1 MMKTILKE
9 MHITFFTNIK
19 TINFNDNLGS
29 IFYIMQINKRTLEIL
44 KNFAAINKS
53 INITPGGVIR
63 TMSPNKTIL
72 ASATIAENFEKEFAI
87 YDLNRFLAVLS
98 LFKNADITLN
108 SHYANIADGSTSI
121 KYFYC
126 EKSMI
131 IIPPEKDIVFPPQ
144 VLAEFDL
151 SEEQFSKLMKAVYI
165 LQSPEIAIIGK
176 DGVLSVNSYD
186 SDNPNSD
193 DYSVVIGSTENNFT
207 SIFRRDNILLMNAD
221 YKVTVGKGIS
231 KFASS
236 DVTYHIPNEKISK
249 W

>member
-1 MMKTILKE
+1 
-9 MHITFFTNIK
+9 
-19 TINFNDNLGS
+19 
-29 IFYIMQINKRTLEIL
+29 
-44 KNFAAINKS
+44 
-53 INITPGGVIR
+53 
-63 TMSPNKTIL
+63 
-72 ASATIAENFEKEFAI
+72 
-87 YDLNRFLAVLS
+87 
-98 LFKNADITLN
+98 
-108 SHYANIADGSTSI
+108 
-121 KYFYC
+121 
-126 EKSMI
+126 MI
-131 IIPPEKDIVFPPQ
+131 IIPPEKDIVFPPK